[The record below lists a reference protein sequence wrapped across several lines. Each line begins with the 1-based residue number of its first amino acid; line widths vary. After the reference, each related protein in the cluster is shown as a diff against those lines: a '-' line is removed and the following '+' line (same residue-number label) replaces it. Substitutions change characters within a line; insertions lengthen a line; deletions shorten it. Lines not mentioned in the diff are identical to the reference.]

1 MGARQKL
8 NQGYFV
14 GALATAGLIGGLAQ
28 SFAVF
33 GIAAALLVVAS
44 LIGGDLRPPPPSRRQ
59 QDH

>member
-44 LIGGDLRPPPPSRRQ
+44 LLGGDLRPPPSRRQ
-59 QDH
+59 HDH

>member
-8 NQGYFV
+8 NQGYFL
-14 GALATAGLIGGLAQ
+14 GAMATAGLIGGLAQ

-44 LIGGDLRPPPPSRRQ
+44 LLGGDLRPPPQRRQ
-59 QDH
+59 DR